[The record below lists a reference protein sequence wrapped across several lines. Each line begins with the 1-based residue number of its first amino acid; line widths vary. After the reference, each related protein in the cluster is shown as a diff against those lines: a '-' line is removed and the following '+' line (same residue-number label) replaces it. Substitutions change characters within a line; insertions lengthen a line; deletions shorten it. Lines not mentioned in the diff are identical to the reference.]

1 MNPVYKKILIFDHL
15 PANSKFN
22 SDVLIILLD
31 SYEFG
36 ASIVSAPQFIE
47 SNGTKLK
54 NLYLDFIHSKSEIL
68 FNNKSLRDLFQVD
81 DRLNLWDCSPIL
93 EASVYSSPL
102 TISIKMLAIFEL
114 IRGIEASSLEIETI
128 YDGVS
133 RSLQDYCKEVNI
145 QFQTNCTTSTFFNQ
159 TPLKHSTIY
168 LLFAS
173 WIFIVKH
180 FIQWLPYRR
189 DQSHQLK
196 PKAKLFF
203 APLAHLTSSSMKS
216 WDGLDKLIFD
226 SNQEANF
233 IYLYSPTSEIKTPKS
248 ALNKIHS
255 FISSQTI
262 KSFLLESWVTNGTYV
277 KVCRAHYYLLKTYFR
292 LRNERKILSLS
303 RPGESLEH
311 ILNITWK
318 KSFFGAGLSDNL
330 IRFYSLKNLFLNI
343 SEPSD
348 CFFLFENQSWE
359 KVLNAEFHSLA
370 SNKSTFAILH
380 STVRFWDLRFA
391 QPKILK
397 RVDKKQDI
405 EPNFYGI
412 NGSYAME
419 QYLEA
424 GFSPEELLPVESL
437 RYQYLKESA
446 GQKIEKDEFNTGI
459 HIVIFGDYSAAL
471 NIKMLNFLQVCD
483 QTLDVPIEFLFK
495 EHINAPIDLSKYSF
509 RNARII
515 FEPNNELFLSA
526 KNFFFSNMTSAQ
538 VDALYFQIKPM
549 VFMDGSELNL
559 SPLRGTD
566 RITCIYSP
574 QDLLIHITNGTSNN
588 ISDDNDFLYLDKEIK
603 KWQRLF
609 STEL

>member
-1 MNPVYKKILIFDHL
+1 MNPAYKKILIFDHL

-36 ASIVSAPQFIE
+36 ASIVSVPQFIE
-47 SNGTKLK
+47 SNSTKLK

-68 FNNKSLRDLFQVD
+68 FNQKSLRDLFQVD

-133 RSLQDYCKEVNI
+133 RSLEGYCKEVNI
-145 QFQTNCTTSTFFNQ
+145 QFQTNCITSTFFNQ
-159 TPLKHSTIY
+159 TPLKQSTIY

-173 WIFIVKH
+173 WIFIVRH

-255 FISSQTI
+255 FVSSQTI
-262 KSFLLESWVTNGTYV
+262 KSFLLESWVTNGVYI

-292 LRNERKILSLS
+292 LRNERKIFSLS

-391 QPKILK
+391 QPKRLK

-412 NGSYAME
+412 NGNYAME

-424 GFSPEELLPVESL
+424 GFSPEELVPVESL

-459 HIVIFGDYSAAL
+459 HIIIFGDYSAAL

-483 QTLDVPIEFLFK
+483 QTLDVPMEFLFK
-495 EHINAPIDLSKYSF
+495 EHINAPINLSKYCF

-515 FEPNNELFLSA
+515 YEPNNELFLSA

-538 VDALYFQIKPM
+538 IDALYFQIKPM

-566 RITCIYSP
+566 RISCIYSP
-574 QDLLIHITNGTSNN
+574 QDLLTHINNQTSHS

>member
-1 MNPVYKKILIFDHL
+1 MNHAYEKILIFDHA
-15 PANSKFN
+15 PVNIKFN

-36 ASIVSAPQFIE
+36 ESIVSVPQFIE
-47 SNGTKLK
+47 SNSTKLK

-68 FNNKSLRDLFQVD
+68 FNHKSLRDLFQVD

-102 TISIKMLAIFEL
+102 TISIKILAIFEI

-133 RSLQDYCKEVNI
+133 RTLEDYCKEVNI

-159 TPLKHSTIY
+159 TPIKHSTIY
-168 LLFAS
+168 LIFAS
-173 WIFIVKH
+173 WIFILKH
-180 FIQWLPYRR
+180 FFQWLPYRR

-196 PKAKLFF
+196 SKAKLFF
-203 APLAHLTSSSMKS
+203 APLAHLTPSSMKS

-233 IYLYSPTSEIKTPKS
+233 IYLYSPTSEIKSPKS
-248 ALNKIHS
+248 ALNKINS
-255 FISSQTI
+255 FVTSQSI
-262 KSFLLESWVTNGTYV
+262 KSFLLESWVANSIYI
-277 KVCRAHYYLLKTYFR
+277 KVFRAHYHLLKTYFR
-292 LRNERKILSLS
+292 LRNEKKVFSLS
-303 RPGESLEH
+303 RRGESLEH
-311 ILNITWK
+311 ILNIAWK

-359 KVLNAEFHSLA
+359 KVLNAEFHSLV
-370 SNKSTFAILH
+370 SKKSTFAILH

-391 QPKILK
+391 QPKRLK
-397 RVDKKQDI
+397 RVGKKQDI

-412 NGSYAME
+412 NGDYAMK

-424 GFSPEELLPVESL
+424 GFSSEELLPVESL
-437 RYQYLKESA
+437 RYQYLKESV
-446 GQKIEKDEFNTGI
+446 GQKIEKEEFNTGT

-471 NIKMLNFLQVCD
+471 NIKMLNFLQACD
-483 QTLDVPIEFLFK
+483 QVLDIPMEFLFK
-495 EHINAPIDLSKYSF
+495 EHINAPINLAKYFF

-515 FEPNNELFLSA
+515 YEPNNELFLSA
-526 KNFFFSNMTSAQ
+526 KHFFFSNMTSAQ

-566 RITCIYSP
+566 RISCIYSP
-574 QDLLIHITNGTSNN
+574 EDLLRHINNPSSNN
-588 ISDDNDFLYLDKEIK
+588 ISDVNDFLYLDKELN
-603 KWQRLF
+603 KWQSLF
-609 STEL
+609 SSEL